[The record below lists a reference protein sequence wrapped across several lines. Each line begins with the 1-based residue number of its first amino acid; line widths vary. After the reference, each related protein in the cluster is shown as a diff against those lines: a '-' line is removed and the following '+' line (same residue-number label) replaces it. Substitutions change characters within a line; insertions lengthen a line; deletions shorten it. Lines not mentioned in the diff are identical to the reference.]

1 MKFFHLSDLHIGF
14 KLWNQDLSEDQSY
27 IFDQVIRAAGKEK
40 PDAVVIAGDIYDKAV
55 PSAESVEMFDRFI
68 SGLTEAS
75 PDTEIMMI
83 SGNHDSPSRLN
94 VYRSVLERQK
104 IHMIGTPPRLPG
116 EKIERVTLQD
126 QYGEVDFYLLPF
138 VKPSMVKVLV
148 GTDENGNN
156 LSYSDT
162 VHRLIE
168 REQIDGSRR
177 NVLVSH
183 QFYIPPGGDSSDVER
198 MDSEVVTVGN
208 IDSVQGDIL
217 QQFDYGALGHIHKPM
232 KVGGECFRYCG
243 TPLACS
249 VSEAGQGKGILMVE
263 MGEKGNVGIS
273 VIPLVP
279 LRQVKVVKGSLEEVL
294 AQACD
299 DYVTVILTDQIDL
312 DVIDT
317 SDRIRHSFPHLLE
330 IRREILRKAEY
341 EQAYRMEAET
351 SPFELCCSFLGDLDN
366 REQEILRDVIN
377 TVQEVKE

>member
-138 VKPSMVKVLV
+138 VKPSMVKVIV

-156 LSYSDT
+156 LSYSDM

>member
-68 SGLTEAS
+68 SSLTEAS

-263 MGEKGNVGIS
+263 MGEKGNVGIF

>member
-138 VKPSMVKVLV
+138 VKPSMVKVIV

-208 IDSVQGDIL
+208 VDSVQGDIL

-249 VSEAGQGKGILMVE
+249 VSEAGQEKGILMVE

-279 LRQVKVVKGSLEEVL
+279 LRQLKVVKGSLEEVL

>member
-138 VKPSMVKVLV
+138 VKPSMVKVIV

-168 REQIDGSRR
+168 REQIDGPRR

-249 VSEAGQGKGILMVE
+249 VSEAGQEKGILMVE

>member
-138 VKPSMVKVLV
+138 VKPSMVKVIV

-249 VSEAGQGKGILMVE
+249 VSEAGQEKGILMVE

-279 LRQVKVVKGSLEEVL
+279 LRQLKVVKGSLEEVL

>member
-138 VKPSMVKVLV
+138 VKPSMVKVIV

-168 REQIDGSRR
+168 REQIDGFRR

-249 VSEAGQGKGILMVE
+249 VSEAGQEKGILMVE

>member
-138 VKPSMVKVLV
+138 VKPSMVKVIV

-249 VSEAGQGKGILMVE
+249 VSEAGQEKGILMVE

>member
-138 VKPSMVKVLV
+138 VKPSMVKVIV

-249 VSEAGQGKGILMVE
+249 VSEAGQEKGILMVE

-341 EQAYRMEAET
+341 EQAYRMEAEI

>member
-249 VSEAGQGKGILMVE
+249 VSEAGQEKGILMVE

>member
-351 SPFELCCSFLGDLDN
+351 SLFELCCSFLGDLDN

>member
-138 VKPSMVKVLV
+138 VKPSMVKVIV
-148 GTDENGNN
+148 STDENGNN

-249 VSEAGQGKGILMVE
+249 VSEAGQEKGILMVE

>member
-138 VKPSMVKVLV
+138 VKPSMVKVIV

-249 VSEAGQGKGILMVE
+249 VSEAGQEKGILMVE

-294 AQACD
+294 AQAFD

>member
-55 PSAESVEMFDRFI
+55 PSAESVEMFDQFI

-138 VKPSMVKVLV
+138 VKPSMVKVIV

-168 REQIDGSRR
+168 REQIDGFRR

-249 VSEAGQGKGILMVE
+249 VSEAGQEKGILMVE

>member
-138 VKPSMVKVLV
+138 VKPSMVKVIV

-249 VSEAGQGKGILMVE
+249 VSEAGQEKGILMVE

-351 SPFELCCSFLGDLDN
+351 SPFELCCSFLGNLDN

>member
-116 EKIERVTLQD
+116 ERIERVTLQD